1 MRKDF
6 SILFLLI
13 VLLLQV
19 LACGN
24 SQLAEANTIN
34 MSNSINTEVIL
45 PKQVDSFVEAV
56 NKGDEAKFLSF
67 FDENDGLI
75 NDWGRKFVG
84 HKAIKGWS
92 DKEFIGA
99 KGQIKPTKIEHKDN
113 VISLWAGW
121 TSNFYSGDSK
131 FVFVVDGEKIKEMR
145 IESAK

>member
-6 SILFLLI
+6 SIFFLLI
-13 VLLLQV
+13 VFLLQGSSCNV
-19 LACGN
+19 
-24 SQLAEANTIN
+24 SQSVENQTKY
-34 MSNSINTEVIL
+34 MSNSVNTEVKL
-45 PKQVDSFVEAV
+45 PKPIDLFVEAV

-67 FDENDGLI
+67 FDEKDGLI

-84 HKAIKGWS
+84 HSAIKGWS

-99 KGQIKPTKIEHKDN
+99 KGTITPTKVEQKGN
-113 VISLWAGW
+113 EISLRAGW
-121 TSNFYSGDSK
+121 KSNFYSGDSK